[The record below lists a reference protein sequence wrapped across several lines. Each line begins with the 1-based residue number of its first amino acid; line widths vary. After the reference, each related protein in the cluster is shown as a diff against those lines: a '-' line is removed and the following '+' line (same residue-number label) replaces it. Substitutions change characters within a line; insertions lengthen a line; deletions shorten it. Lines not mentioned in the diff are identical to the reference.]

1 MRTVGASAH
10 CLWMDDTNAADLEAA
25 MAEAI
30 AREDFESAAR
40 FRDRLAELNPNA
52 PPRIHRGVPGAMGLG
67 TDQARNLP
75 PPGWTPPPRP
85 DPGTANVRRGGGRR
99 RT

>member
-1 MRTVGASAH
+1 
-10 CLWMDDTNAADLEAA
+10 MDETSPADLEAA
-25 MAEAI
+25 MVEAI

-40 FRDRLAELNPNA
+40 LRDRLAALTPDA
-52 PPRIHRGVPGAMGLG
+52 PPRIHRGTPGAMGLG
-67 TDQARNLP
+67 TDQARHRP
-75 PPGWTPPPRP
+75 PPGWTPPPKP